1 MAQLNGERCVA
12 CRSDSLH
19 VTDQDVADLHPQIP
33 AWQIIEQPEFP
44 KLQRVFRF
52 VDFSDALAFTDTVGA
67 QAEFEGHHPRIVTEW
82 GWVTVEWWTHKI
94 KGLHRNDFIMA
105 AKTDQLYIG

>member
-1 MAQLNGERCVA
+1 
-12 CRSDSLH
+12 
-19 VTDQDVADLHPQIP
+19 VTDQDVAELQTQIP
-33 AWQIIEQPEFP
+33 AWQIIEQSGFRR
-44 KLQRVFRF
+44 LQRVFRF

-67 QAEFEGHHPRIVTEW
+67 LAESEGHHPRIVTEW

-105 AKTDQLYIG
+105 AKTDLMYNN